1 MKVPTDLKLVD
12 WREKPLE
19 IQILINVVT
28 DLIIKEASERP
39 SRLVLVLHE
48 GHLKAEREMEVDIAD
63 DVPCSSIAVDSV
75 IRMGTVIY
83 SSYSSSLYEIQLFLN
98 LLLLQAGL
106 IWGSCSG
113 PYDASKLGM
122 FAAIFSSTRCGFQRY
137 RRRNDWVNVLTAG
150 VVAGAAFGA
159 GTRNWKQVAGATG
172 LVCLL
177 CHVAEDSR

>member
-1 MKVPTDLKLVD
+1 MVKRPVNSQAFLFERLKKGPAH
-12 WREKPLE
+12 WCWCFM
-19 IQILINVVT
+19 NVT
-28 DLIIKEASERP
+28 SK
-39 SRLVLVLHE
+39 
-48 GHLKAEREMEVDIAD
+48 EMEVDIAD
-63 DVPCSSIAVDSV
+63 NVPCSSIAVDSV
-75 IRMGTVIY
+75 IRMGT
-83 SSYSSSLYEIQLFLN
+83 
-98 LLLLQAGL
+98 AGL

-113 PYDASKLGM
+113 PYDANKLGM
-122 FAAIFSSTRCGFQRY
+122 FAAIFSSTRCGLQRY

>member
-1 MKVPTDLKLVD
+1 MS
-12 WREKPLE
+12 
-19 IQILINVVT
+19 I
-28 DLIIKEASERP
+28 
-39 SRLVLVLHE
+39 H
-48 GHLKAEREMEVDIAD
+48 
-63 DVPCSSIAVDSV
+63 SSFI
-75 IRMGTVIY
+75 
-83 SSYSSSLYEIQLFLN
+83 
-98 LLLLQAGL
+98 
-106 IWGSCSG
+106 
-113 PYDASKLGM
+113 GM

>member
-1 MKVPTDLKLVD
+1 M
-12 WREKPLE
+12 
-19 IQILINVVT
+19 
-28 DLIIKEASERP
+28 
-39 SRLVLVLHE
+39 LVLHE

-63 DVPCSSIAVDSV
+63 DIPCSSIAVDSV
-75 IRMGTVIY
+75 IRMGT
-83 SSYSSSLYEIQLFLN
+83 
-98 LLLLQAGL
+98 AGL

-113 PYDASKLGM
+113 PYDANKLGLSGINRASFIAKSVGRLGFQWGL

>member
-1 MKVPTDLKLVD
+1 MRTGLAGIH
-12 WREKPLE
+12 R
-19 IQILINVVT
+19 
-28 DLIIKEASERP
+28 ASFIAK
-39 SRLVLVLHE
+39 SVGRL
-48 GHLKAEREMEVDIAD
+48 GF
-63 DVPCSSIAVDSV
+63 
-75 IRMGTVIY
+75 
-83 SSYSSSLYEIQLFLN
+83 Q
-98 LLLLQAGL
+98 
-106 IWGSCSG
+106 W
-113 PYDASKLGM
+113 GM